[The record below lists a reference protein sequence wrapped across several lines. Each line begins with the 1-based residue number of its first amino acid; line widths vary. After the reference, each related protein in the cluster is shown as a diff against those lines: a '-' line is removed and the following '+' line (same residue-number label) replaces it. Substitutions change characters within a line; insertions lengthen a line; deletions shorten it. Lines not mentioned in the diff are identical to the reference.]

1 MVVLKQRGSQAGW
14 LCQMSGGVLA
24 RLRPDLSIGV
34 ALAPPG
40 GNLWGSGSPGAW
52 HARAAGATM
61 RGWLVMTAGPRCS

>member
-1 MVVLKQRGSQAGW
+1 
-14 LCQMSGGVLA
+14 MSGGVLA

-40 GNLWGSGSPGAW
+40 GNLWGSGGPGAW

-61 RGWLVMTAGPRCS
+61 RGWL